1 MSEKKFLIEDNNKI
15 WNIYYNQR
23 LQAWEKEN
31 RQKLEAQEWTE
42 EEKLIYGQRFLDYM
56 YLEKITPYNCAYIKK
71 KQSIQQYKPTI
82 LKFEKSCKKS
92 FNCVTANDIELF
104 RNSGIKMDKR
114 NHFNGFMIYCVSNEI
129 IKNGNKEFLLCLLP
143 DAYKKIGELLLN
155 EF

>member
-129 IKNGNKEFLLCLLP
+129 IKNDNKEFLLCLLP